1 MPKILSTE
9 HKNHIRDGMIRY
21 WNSKRHAVM
30 NKNGYLTLTIKGERK
45 YVHRMVME
53 EHLGRELLP
62 NETVHHING
71 VKTDNRIEN
80 LELTSSSEH
89 SRRHAIERGFSGR
102 VGVSPVNKTSQE
114 VIDKIRE
121 MRATGMLL
129 REICEVTGISY
140 PTVLKYAKGVKK

>member
-1 MPKILSTE
+1 
-9 HKNHIRDGMIRY
+9 
-21 WNSKRHAVM
+21 
-30 NKNGYLTLTIKGERK
+30 
-45 YVHRMVME
+45 MVME

-71 VKTDNRIEN
+71 IKTDNRIEN

-102 VGVSPVNKTSQE
+102 VGVSPVNKTSKE